1 MPRMFRRDL
10 WRALVRVVR
19 VEHGRLCFAASLA
32 PVVASAEDA
41 IAVLPVMPP
50 GASQSH
56 RVATSVAVGALECS
70 VLEGGHLDH
79 LIGELEEFCLLVVPA
94 CLLHAT

>member
-1 MPRMFRRDL
+1 MPPISAAFMPRMFRRDL

-19 VEHGRLCFAASLA
+19 VEHGRLRFAASLA

-41 IAVLPVMPP
+41 LPMPPVMPS

-56 RVATSVAVGALECS
+56 CVAFSPAIRALERCMFD
-70 VLEGGHLDH
+70 VRELDELVRKLEDLS
-79 LIGELEEFCLLVVPA
+79 LSAV
-94 CLLHAT
+94 